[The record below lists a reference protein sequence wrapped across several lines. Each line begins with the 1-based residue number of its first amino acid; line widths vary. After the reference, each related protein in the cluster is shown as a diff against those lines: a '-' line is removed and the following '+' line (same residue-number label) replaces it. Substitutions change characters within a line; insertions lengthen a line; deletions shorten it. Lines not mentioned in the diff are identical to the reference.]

1 MLRDCPDM
9 PLPKIDESLIREN
22 ATAQSFERGQQYA
35 RSQAVDD
42 LVWRD
47 PFLQASV
54 AGNDYYR
61 VTIGFKNQKV
71 DSAIC
76 SCPYDFSGW
85 CKHIMAVLLQV
96 NQNKNI
102 EERPSLNQM
111 LAQLDLEKTRKLLHH
126 LVSEFPDVI
135 DEIDLQMA
143 ILTNTKSSKSKSSSK
158 SDKSQVTKSQTIH
171 PEIDRSPFRLHM
183 RSILRDALRGI
194 GYEYDDEGDPFSEII
209 NEEVE
214 KAKKFLEAGDS
225 FRSFVMLYAI
235 AEELCDYTEEINEYC
250 GDVSDLVYGL
260 DEAITEASL
269 WTDFTLEERQKWI
282 VEIEGTQDSLGAELN
297 LSLAALAQG
306 WDAPH
311 VQAALQGEGDD
322 NLKEEEIEIPS
333 NESNDL
339 GYLRLR
345 ILAAQERFDEYLNF
359 AKAYNFLTL
368 YVSMLLQMGRL
379 DEAIA
384 DSKNV
389 QNEDD
394 AFAIAKDLLEQGAEA
409 EALHI
414 AYKGLQFQKQEA
426 KQYRSV
432 DLADWT
438 ATLAERLGEQ
448 DILLEARMIAFK
460 IKPSVADYH
469 QIRDL
474 TKDDWLL
481 IKQDLLRHLT
491 HISEYTPSE
500 ARVDIF
506 LEEGMLN
513 EAIASVDRSYCPL
526 YTRVR
531 VMAAVIDF
539 KPEWVI
545 NKSKVLAEEIIDRG
559 NSKAYE
565 DAIAWL
571 EQMRNGYLAM
581 KNEKDWLSY
590 RSQLVTTHGKKRK
603 LMELLNRKGL

>member
-1 MLRDCPDM
+1 M
-9 PLPKIDESLIREN
+9 PKLKIDEALIRKN

-61 VTIGFKNQKV
+61 VTIGFKSQKV

-76 SCPYDFSGW
+76 SCPYDFGGW
-85 CKHIMAVLLQV
+85 CKHIVAVLLQV
-96 NQNKNI
+96 NENKNI

-111 LAQLDLEKTRKLLHH
+111 LAQLDLEKTRELLHH
-126 LVSEFPDVI
+126 VVSEFPDVM
-135 DEIDLQMA
+135 DEIDLQVA

-158 SDKSQVTKSQTIH
+158 SDKSQVTKPQTIR
-171 PEIDRSPFRLHM
+171 PEIDRSPFRRHM
-183 RSILRDALRGI
+183 RSVMRDAMRGMD
-194 GYEYDDEGDPFSEII
+194 YEYDNESDPFSEVID
-209 NEEVE
+209 EEVG
-214 KAKKFLEAGDS
+214 KARKFLEAGDS
-225 FRSFVMLYAI
+225 FRAFVMLYAI

-250 GDVSDLVYGL
+250 GDASDLVYGL
-260 DEAITEASL
+260 DMAIAEASL

-282 VEIEGTQDSLGAELN
+282 AEIEGTQNSLDVEFD
-297 LSLAALAQG
+297 LSLAALAEG

-311 VQAALQGEGDD
+311 VQVALQGEGDD
-322 NLKEEEIEIPS
+322 DFREEEIEIPFT
-333 NESNDL
+333 ESNDL

-359 AKAYNFLTL
+359 AKFYNFLRM
-368 YVSMLLQMGRL
+368 YVTMLIQMGRL

-384 DSKNV
+384 ASQDIQDEN
-389 QNEDD
+389 D
-394 AFAIAKDLLEQGAEA
+394 AFAIAKHFLEQGAET

-432 DLADWT
+432 DLADWI

-448 DILLEARMIAFK
+448 DILLEARMVAFK
-460 IKPSVADYH
+460 IKPSVAHYH

-474 TKDDWLL
+474 TEDDWLL

-491 HISEYTPSE
+491 NISEYSPSE
-500 ARVDIF
+500 ARIDIF
-506 LEEGMLN
+506 LEEGMLD

-526 YTRVR
+526 RTRVR
-531 VMAAVIDF
+531 VMAAVLDF
-539 KPEWVI
+539 KPDWVI

-581 KNEKDWLSY
+581 KKQKDWLSY
-590 RSQLVTTHGKKRK
+590 RSQLITTHGKKRK
-603 LMELLNRKGL
+603 LMELLTRKGL